1 MAAFGPRLGVG
12 MVKTA
17 EGGGQKR
24 PRKRR
29 LSAKQKAT
37 SLYQLWHSLQ
47 DMKEEAAGMNDQELS
62 LLIGMIE
69 LLVEERTAGLTLPN
83 GAALAQ
89 ADTTS
94 PN

>member
-1 MAAFGPRLGVG
+1 MAKIAGDGP
-12 MVKTA
+12 
-17 EGGGQKR
+17 QK

-29 LSAKQKAT
+29 LTAKQKVS

-47 DMKEEAAGMNDQELS
+47 DMKDEAASMKDQELS

-83 GAALAQ
+83 GRALAA

>member
-1 MAAFGPRLGVG
+1 MT
-12 MVKTA
+12 KTSGI
-17 EGGGQKR
+17 EVQHK

-29 LSAKQKAT
+29 LSPKQKAC

-47 DMKEEAAGMNDQELS
+47 DMKDEADGMKDRELA
-62 LLIGMIE
+62 LLIGMVE
-69 LLVEERTAGLTLPN
+69 LLVEERTAGLIMPH
-83 GAALAQ
+83 GAMLAA